1 MKIKKTTQQTN
12 RKSVLFSSSSRTRRD
27 QRQRFARD
35 VMHRIRVRRFH
46 DARPRR
52 RRERDVDREK
62 LRLTDAEKRH
72 VYSSFGREWSS
83 SSESFGKRARK
94 TTRKAIGFSTTL
106 LSFCVDE
113 NEGRKRRHKRR
124 EIKYS
129 AAHHRLS
136 CRVRRRQVVFFN
148 SRGIVFYLFLLA
160 IIA

>member
-1 MKIKKTTQQTN
+1 
-12 RKSVLFSSSSRTRRD
+12 
-27 QRQRFARD
+27 
-35 VMHRIRVRRFH
+35 
-46 DARPRR
+46 
-52 RRERDVDREK
+52 
-62 LRLTDAEKRH
+62 
-72 VYSSFGREWSS
+72 
-83 SSESFGKRARK
+83 
-94 TTRKAIGFSTTL
+94 KAIIGFSTTL

>member
-1 MKIKKTTQQTN
+1 M
-12 RKSVLFSSSSRTRRD
+12 FSSSSRTRRD

-72 VYSSFGREWSS
+72 FVYSSFGREWSS

-94 TTRKAIGFSTTL
+94 TTRKAIIGFSTTL